1 MSVPVDDPG
10 GGVISKGNVQAS
22 ALPATSDWAGGRGVN
37 CDAPK
42 KLRSFEEIIAD
53 AKCNRNILE
62 INLKKNTVDDQK
74 PPNLTFD
81 QIGELLFDRLK
92 INSDD
97 CLRFNFSSHRY
108 DTREVFL
115 KPNIDLSP
123 YITEIDDF
131 YGHSITTKRQSS
143 KITRVSFRNVPL
155 NVPDEEII
163 HLCSYY
169 GKPVNNQVEYEKI
182 VNKWGT
188 FQGSTRFVD
197 MEISPGSRFMNY
209 YWLEGPLP
217 GDRGCRITVLHS
229 GQERQCSHCLR
240 TMSNG
245 CPGQGQG
252 KVCKLQGTPMG
263 RMTEYM
269 LFISKKLG
277 YESLKN
283 KHLKSYPV
291 LGGNGPSDAMDKH
304 DDEADEDEEA
314 NDSDINSLKQKL
326 VTVEKELEETRHAS
340 DQRLHQ
346 YKRSSDLA
354 KNKIVTATRCLNMY
368 LGETLMT
375 EKVDEFS
382 TTFKFLVSQYSSL
395 LFTPEGYT
403 VDPDTNSIT
412 LNENLFSDLKGDD
425 NFDFVKEK
433 VKVFENHLKEK
444 LSMDLSIRRERRL
457 SSVSLNRS
465 RLPSLSIK
473 RSHEE
478 SNGNPNKLSRPSTS
492 E

>member
-1 MSVPVDDPG
+1 M
-10 GGVISKGNVQAS
+10 
-22 ALPATSDWAGGRGVN
+22 
-37 CDAPK
+37 
-42 KLRSFEEIIAD
+42 RSFDEIIAD

-240 TMSNG
+240 TTTNG

-252 KVCKLQGTPMG
+252 KECKLKGTPMG

-269 LFISKKLG
+269 LYISKKLG

-291 LGGNGPSDAMDKH
+291 LGGKGPSDVDTP
-304 DDEADEDEEA
+304 DDDADEDDEA
-314 NDSDINSLKQKL
+314 NDSDINILKDKL
-326 VTVEKELEETRHAS
+326 KSVEKELEETRRTS
-340 DQRLHQ
+340 DQHLH
-346 YKRSSDLA
+346 
-354 KNKIVTATRCLNMY
+354 
-368 LGETLMT
+368 
-375 EKVDEFS
+375 
-382 TTFKFLVSQYSSL
+382 
-395 LFTPEGYT
+395 
-403 VDPDTNSIT
+403 
-412 LNENLFSDLKGDD
+412 
-425 NFDFVKEK
+425 
-433 VKVFENHLKEK
+433 
-444 LSMDLSIRRERRL
+444 
-457 SSVSLNRS
+457 
-465 RLPSLSIK
+465 
-473 RSHEE
+473 
-478 SNGNPNKLSRPSTS
+478 
-492 E
+492 